1 MILWLNGAF
10 GVGKTTIARAI
21 RERAPTW
28 RSFDPE
34 QVGMLLAA
42 NLAGVEFN
50 DFQDLP
56 PWRSLVPAVAS
67 EVSEFTGD
75 DLVVVQTVLVQ
86 DYWDE
91 MQARFRE
98 RRQRV
103 VHVLLDAA
111 ATVLEERIRKDSIER
126 GAEKWRL
133 DHVGSY
139 ELARSWLLPDA
150 DLVVDTGALSVSES
164 VSCILDSVK

>member
-10 GVGKTTIARAI
+10 GVGKTTTARAI

-42 NLAGVEFN
+42 NLAWVEFN

-75 DLVVVQTVLVQ
+75 DLVVVQTVLVRE
-86 DYWDE
+86 YWDE
-91 MQARFRE
+91 MQTRFGE
-98 RRQRV
+98 RQQRV
-103 VHVLLDAA
+103 VHVLLDAPA
-111 ATVLEERIRKDSIER
+111 KVLEERIRKDSIER
-126 GAEKWRL
+126 SAEKWRL
-133 DHVGSY
+133 DHVESY
-139 ELARSWLLPDA
+139 ELARSWLLPGA

>member
-10 GVGKTTIARAI
+10 GVGKTTTARAI

-42 NLAGVEFN
+42 NLAWVEFN

-75 DLVVVQTVLVQ
+75 DLVVVQTVLVRSIGMRCRRGLENANKGLSTSF
-86 DYWDE
+86 WTPP
-91 MQARFRE
+91 RRCWRRE
-98 RRQRV
+98 SG
-103 VHVLLDAA
+103 
-111 ATVLEERIRKDSIER
+111 RIR
-126 GAEKWRL
+126 
-133 DHVGSY
+133 
-139 ELARSWLLPDA
+139 
-150 DLVVDTGALSVSES
+150 
-164 VSCILDSVK
+164 